1 MEDALQ
7 KSLDLKS
14 SLDDKR
20 KQLEEY
26 HEIHNDIEAHEKLVS
41 MVFEKTSK
49 LMTQTN
55 DFSLSAYL
63 TSIQS
68 LFETIKLKSSKLIQQ
83 MGECIQDQEDYEERL
98 INFTDFLTQQAH
110 YLKEILSV
118 KSQDPGFDVKSS
130 LTVLIQR
137 IDEGNAL
144 IMDLEDA
151 LADVSASTSDEGKN
165 TLEVEF
171 KQISLMWT
179 KHLKQIQDL
188 KGSMVNSAVTVGFI

>member
-1 MEDALQ
+1 M
-7 KSLDLKS
+7 KS

-55 DFSLSAYL
+55 DFSLSSYL

-68 LFETIKLKSSKLIQQ
+68 LFETIKIKSSKLIQQ

-137 IDEGNAL
+137 IDEGRVL
-144 IMDLEDA
+144 S
-151 LADVSASTSDEGKN
+151 V
-165 TLEVEF
+165 VEF
-171 KQISLMWT
+171 QIEGSKGFFSVCGIEQLLYTPVLRFPLFFLASLHAKT
-179 KHLKQIQDL
+179 GRVSKLIDDKVTLHHKPRKCHL
-188 KGSMVNSAVTVGFI
+188 